1 MRALEFDRVSCR
13 YPEDDFDIIDDL
25 SFSVEAGSFHC
36 IVGASG
42 CGKSTILRLTCGL
55 LRPKAGTIRVNGR
68 PIAEQSH
75 CCGYMPQRDLLFPWR
90 TVGENLAL
98 PLEIR
103 GGYTRAERREL
114 AEEALADVGLA
125 GCRDKMPSELSGG
138 MRQRAA
144 FARTMLAG
152 SCRDKMPSE
161 LSGGMRQRAAF
172 ARTMLAGSDLL
183 LLDEPFSALD
193 FLTRVSMQEWLL
205 EQWEKHRMTILFITH
220 DVEEAVFLSGSVL
233 AVDQTPIR
241 RLSEIPV
248 PAPDPRTRACLARPE
263 MAELREELIEML
275 RRQVEV

>member
-1 MRALEFDRVSCR
+1 MKALAFENVSYQ
-13 YPEDDFDIIDDL
+13 YPGGDFDIIDGL
-25 SFSVEAGSFHC
+25 SFSVDPGSFHC

-42 CGKSTILRLTCGL
+42 CGKSTILRLVCGL
-55 LRPKAGTIRVNGR
+55 LRPRAGTIRVDGA

-75 CCGYMPQRDLLFPWR
+75 YCGYMPQRDLLFPWR

-114 AEEALADVGLA
+114 AEAALEDVGLE
-125 GCRDKMPSELSGG
+125 GCGDKLPSELSGG

-152 SCRDKMPSE
+152 S
-161 LSGGMRQRAAF
+161 G
-172 ARTMLAGSDLL
+172 LL

-193 FLTRVSMQEWLL
+193 FLTRISMQEWLL
-205 EQWEKHRMTILFITH
+205 AQWEKHKKTVLFITH

-233 AVDQTPIR
+233 AVAGTPIR
-241 RLSEIPV
+241 KLEEFPV
-248 PAPDPRTRACLARPE
+248 PAANPRTRACLARPE
-263 MAELREELIEML
+263 TVSLREELIGIL
-275 RRQVEV
+275 REQVRP

>member
-1 MRALEFDRVSCR
+1 MKALAFENVSYQ
-13 YPEDDFDIIDDL
+13 YPGGDFDIIDGL
-25 SFSVEAGSFHC
+25 SFSVDPGSFHC

-42 CGKSTILRLTCGL
+42 CGKSTILRLVCGL
-55 LRPKAGTIRVNGR
+55 LRPRAGTIRVDGA

-75 CCGYMPQRDLLFPWR
+75 YCGYMPQRDLLFPWR

-125 GCRDKMPSELSGG
+125 GCQDKLP
-138 MRQRAA
+138 
-144 FARTMLAG
+144 
-152 SCRDKMPSE
+152 KE

-172 ARTMLAGSDLL
+172 ARTMLAGSDL

-205 EQWEKHRMTILFITH
+205 EQWEKHKKTILFITH

-233 AVDQTPIR
+233 AVDRTPVR
-241 RLSEIPV
+241 TLAKIPV
-248 PAPDPRTRACLARPE
+248 PADYPRCRACLARPE
-263 MAELREELIEML
+263 MAELREDLIGML
-275 RRQVEV
+275 RRQVDV